1 MVKSVYEKKKKVC
14 MRKCF
19 RVKKDLS
26 STSTQADPRLRRREG
41 DREGHGLIHHHERRG
56 KIKAHMLTLLEGLQG
71 TGLIG
76 GYNRREG
83 CEPKHKGGRKAN
95 GQIHSKG
102 VYVCKGSPYLLG
114 ARRSESTL
122 TPAQ

>member
-1 MVKSVYEKKKKVC
+1 
-14 MRKCF
+14 
-19 RVKKDLS
+19 
-26 STSTQADPRLRRREG
+26 
-41 DREGHGLIHHHERRG
+41 
-56 KIKAHMLTLLEGLQG
+56 MLTLLEGLQG

-76 GYNRREG
+76 YYTRREG
-83 CEPKHKGGRKAN
+83 CERKHMGGRKAN

-102 VYVCKGSPYLLG
+102 VYVRKGSPYLLG

>member
-1 MVKSVYEKKKKVC
+1 

-95 GQIHSKG
+95 GQIHSKSRSTF
-102 VYVCKGSPYLLG
+102 YIYIYISPGLIFYHVNINNWYNY
-114 ARRSESTL
+114 
-122 TPAQ
+122 